1 VVRSSQHSGPTRREG
16 TLTRDDGEAPG
27 RIRVVIADDHAL
39 VRSGLETILLLFD
52 DIELVAQADDGEEAV
67 ALCER
72 TLPDVVLMDLVMPG
86 VDGVAATREILRR
99 CPATRVLVLTS
110 FSDEALIESALSAG
124 AIGYLMKDISGDQ
137 LAEAIRDA
145 CRGRPT
151 LAPAAAEVLMHR
163 VSAPLPV
170 GSDLTSRERQVL
182 ILVAE
187 GLTNAEIAE
196 RLVVSL
202 STAKTHVSS
211 IISKLGASSRTEAA
225 TIAVRQRLV

>member
-1 VVRSSQHSGPTRREG
+1 VVRSSQPNGPTIRERK
-16 TLTRDDGEAPG
+16 LTSESGEQAR

-39 VRSGLETILLLFD
+39 VRRGLETILQLFD
-52 DIELVAQADDGEEAV
+52 DLELVAQADDGAEAV
-67 ALCER
+67 VLCEE
-72 TLPDVVLMDLVMPG
+72 TQPDVVLMDLVMPG
-86 VDGVAATREILRR
+86 LDGAAATREVLRR

-137 LAEAIRDA
+137 LAAAIRRA
-145 CRGRPT
+145 SAGKST
-151 LAPAAAEVLMHR
+151 LAPEVADVLMRR
-163 VSAPLPV
+163 VASPELQ
-170 GSDLTSRERQVL
+170 GQDLTTRERQVL
-182 ILVAE
+182 ALLAD

-202 STAKTHVSS
+202 STVKSHVSS

-225 TIAVRQRLV
+225 TIAVRHRLV